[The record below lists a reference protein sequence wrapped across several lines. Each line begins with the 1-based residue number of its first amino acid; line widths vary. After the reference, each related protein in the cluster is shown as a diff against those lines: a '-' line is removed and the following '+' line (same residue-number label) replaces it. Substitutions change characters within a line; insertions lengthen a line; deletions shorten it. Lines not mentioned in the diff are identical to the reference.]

1 MSNQSISEDTKD
13 DWIVS
18 TYCFNA
24 SAINTSDTVKA
35 ETVFWLEGVCLTS
48 TSIVGIIGNSITI
61 AVLNRISLDNV
72 FNQVRQMTSYDIIFD
87 YIWYYVLYLTAHCNA
102 LRHRFHVC
110 GIFTYRIRFE
120 KRIQIAKLFHADLRQ
135 YLAYTGVSISQHH
148 VFLVDF
154 HYIGYCNREV
164 CIFVDWNW
172 ELFDPFSGFL
182 RYMAICHPFL
192 IQRSQA
198 MPSTNRATNRG
209 RSASQQKVVPLK
221 KRSCYYL
228 LPVILISVIA
238 NVPKFLEF
246 ETITAM

>member
-72 FNQVRQMTSYDIIFD
+72 FNQVRQMTSNDIIFD
-87 YIWYYVLYLTAHCNA
+87 YICLYVHIVLYFTAHCNA

-110 GIFTYRIRFE
+110 WIFAYRIRIE

-135 YLAYTGVSISQHH
+135 HLAYTGVSVS
-148 VFLVDF
+148 
-154 HYIGYCNREV
+154 
-164 CIFVDWNW
+164 
-172 ELFDPFSGFL
+172 
-182 RYMAICHPFL
+182 
-192 IQRSQA
+192 
-198 MPSTNRATNRG
+198 
-209 RSASQQKVVPLK
+209 
-221 KRSCYYL
+221 
-228 LPVILISVIA
+228 
-238 NVPKFLEF
+238 
-246 ETITAM
+246 

>member
-1 MSNQSISEDTKD
+1 MDKQKNVMDSVSETYIQTAELINKHIQEKGPRKKLFTRLKDLTIEHEKMETEFNVKQRAHKYVQDKNAQVPDLDIEKIMDLMSNQSISEDTKD

-72 FNQVRQMTSYDIIFD
+72 FNQLIVMLCVIDSMFAGFSLIEYG
-87 YIWYYVLYLTAHCNA
+87 LK
-102 LRHRFHVC
+102 
-110 GIFTYRIRFE
+110 
-120 KRIQIAKLFHADLRQ
+120 KRVQIAKLLHADLRQ

-164 CIFVDWNW
+164 HGHLPSIPNPTISSHA
-172 ELFDPFSGFL
+172 FD
-182 RYMAICHPFL
+182 
-192 IQRSQA
+192 
-198 MPSTNRATNRG
+198 
-209 RSASQQKVVPLK
+209 
-221 KRSCYYL
+221 
-228 LPVILISVIA
+228 
-238 NVPKFLEF
+238 
-246 ETITAM
+246 